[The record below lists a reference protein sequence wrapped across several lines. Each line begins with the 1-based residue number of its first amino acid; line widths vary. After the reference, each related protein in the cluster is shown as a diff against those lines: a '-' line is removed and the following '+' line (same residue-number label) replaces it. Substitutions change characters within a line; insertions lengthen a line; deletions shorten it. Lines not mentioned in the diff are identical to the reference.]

1 VQKSVLA
8 KERTGELK
16 NPLISTTAQRRT
28 TADRVDK
35 IFGTILVQTNARYLT
50 GLGYVLFL

>member
-8 KERTGELK
+8 KERTGGLK
-16 NPLISTTAQRRT
+16 NPLTNTTAQRRT

-35 IFGTILVQTNARYLT
+35 YLKLSLT
-50 GLGYVLFL
+50 KKPVVDQKQS

>member
-1 VQKSVLA
+1 LA
-8 KERTGELK
+8 RERTEGLK
-16 NPLISTTAQRRT
+16 NPLTNTTAQRRT